1 MDQLKSMRLF
11 CAVVEKG
18 SLAAAAE
25 VLDMSTPMATKYLNA
40 LETRLGTRLIQ
51 RTSRQR
57 RLTPS
62 GENYYLQCKQALG
75 LIDQAEADLI
85 ESTELPRG
93 KLKVSAP
100 TWLIHPGF
108 GGLVAAY
115 RQQCPDV
122 TLDLRLDEKL
132 VDLVAEGF
140 DIALRATQQPAP
152 QLVARPLCTVHF
164 AAVASPKSLAMH
176 PVSTPEDLL
185 QAPAVA
191 PAEVDLSSMWLM
203 HKDGQQRPLH
213 VSAGLLTDSAAMAK
227 WCAMADA
234 GTAFLPLSMVAEE
247 LEDGRLQRVLPD
259 WQIRPV
265 TLFAV
270 YTSRRQMSP
279 RLRCFIDLLVERLP
293 ELPGFTRQ

>member
-1 MDQLKSMRLF
+1 MCSQPATGKDEFLKGNDDGSAQSMRLF

-25 VLDMSTPMATKYLNA
+25 VLEMSTPMATKYLNA

-93 KLKVSAP
+93 KLKVSAL

-152 QLVARPLCTVHF
+152 QLVARPVYRALCRSRFTEKSGDASRQHAGRF
-164 AAVASPKSLAMH
+164 VAGTGGCSRRSRF
-176 PVSTPEDLL
+176 VID
-185 QAPAVA
+185 V
-191 PAEVDLSSMWLM
+191 
-203 HKDGQQRPLH
+203 
-213 VSAGLLTDSAAMAK
+213 
-227 WCAMADA
+227 ADA
-234 GTAFLPLSMVAEE
+234 
-247 LEDGRLQRVLPD
+247 
-259 WQIRPV
+259 
-265 TLFAV
+265 
-270 YTSRRQMSP
+270 
-279 RLRCFIDLLVERLP
+279 
-293 ELPGFTRQ
+293 

>member
-25 VLDMSTPMATKYLNA
+25 VLEMSTPMATKYLNA
-40 LETRLGTRLIQ
+40 LETRLGTRLIH

-75 LIDQAEADLI
+75 MIDQAEADLI

-108 GGLVAAY
+108 GGLVTAY
-115 RQQCPDV
+115 RQQCPEV

-152 QLVARPLCTVHF
+152 QLIARPLCTVHF
-164 AAVASPKSLAMH
+164 ASVASPACLAAH

-203 HKDGQQRPLH
+203 HKDGQQRPLR

-227 WCAMADA
+227 WCAMAGA

-259 WQIRPV
+259 WQIRPI

-279 RLRCFIDLLVERLP
+279 RLRYFIDLLADQLP
-293 ELPGFTRQ
+293 QLPGFSRQ